1 MADTGT
7 GTFVGTVEHVAIVL
21 HSEKTGPSDK
31 KALKRA
37 LRERGVRDLS
47 WHAVA
52 KGAKATKATTRAIAD
67 GAEVV
72 VVCGGDGT
80 VRAAS
85 QALVGTDVP
94 LAVLPT
100 GTANLFVNGLGLPS
114 DAGAVADAIVCGA
127 RRRLDSATCNDQA
140 FNVMAGTGF
149 DAALLDTA
157 ERGKDRW
164 GTLAYVRAGIVES
177 RRRAPF
183 ALQVHVDDHVVH
195 DGEATGVLVANIGR
209 LRAGVEA
216 LPDANPHDGL
226 LDVAVITASG
236 ARAWMALMTS
246 AVLHR
251 QQLSGHVEIT
261 QGAEVVIELAAKH
274 RFELDGG
281 VKGKVRRLEIGV
293 RPSSLVVCG

>member
-1 MADTGT
+1 MWAFLASLSACAAFAAGTTPDDRVEIWADAGVATGQAALAFGIGAGMREGPLT
-7 GTFVGTVEHVAIVL
+7 LLGTAGF
-21 HSEKTGPSDK
+21 
-31 KALKRA
+31 
-37 LRERGVRDLS
+37 
-47 WHAVA
+47 
-52 KGAKATKATTRAIAD
+52 
-67 GAEVV
+67 
-72 VVCGGDGT
+72 GG
-80 VRAAS
+80 R
-85 QALVGTDVP
+85 
-94 LAVLPT
+94 
-100 GTANLFVNGLGLPS
+100 ANLFQTGVSERPGFGLATL
-114 DAGAVADAIVCGA
+114 AGALALDKRSAI
-127 RRRLDSATCNDQA
+127 SA
-140 FNVMAGTGF
+140 VLLL